1 MTKKRKEKSFLL
13 FAVTFFL
20 HFHVERGV
28 WWGAWSWWA
37 LSSTI
42 PLLMPYVQAKG
53 LRPTVLVVGG
63 LVMVGTVL
71 RYLASFSN
79 NSKLFVAR

>member
-1 MTKKRKEKSFLL
+1 MVGT
-13 FAVTFFL
+13 VL
-20 HFHVERGV
+20 HYTV
-28 WWGAWSWWA
+28 
-37 LSSTI
+37 